1 MSDLDY
7 LMKVKEYSLPEAVE
21 LIVGRDA
28 IEELPTKE
36 YEFWSYVKKKYKLNV
51 TNFLYA

>member
-1 MSDLDY
+1 MSALDY

-28 IEELPTKE
+28 IVELPPKNMNLKQNQSKN
-36 YEFWSYVKKKYKLNV
+36 Y
-51 TNFLYA
+51 